1 MGQVMNKKIVLN
13 VNELRAGEVETLPG
27 VDRSFTIFYDE
38 TNNIRKLYLTE
49 DGFNVRKH
57 ENFVLGGVALSEG
70 RAIPEIE
77 DLRRQLGIQKTASE
91 MKLKHLA
98 KGTFEDMMASE
109 KVGTFLSW
117 LSTNQIFIHYSNIN
131 INILYW
137 ALVDIIDAIIMDN
150 RFEAYFPAH
159 KELKN
164 ELYRLVSCDMLGFL
178 KLMRARGFPDIA
190 GDRGGEFLAAIEA
203 FLGDHVG
210 DQSNFPTLMLM
221 SLLRQAKT
229 SEILSFNGEAQGMI
243 IAGFD
248 KFFIQP
254 ICNFKNSRHIFDRE
268 VEVERAMA
276 PYCLM
281 DEERIVDFRFSDSKA
296 EIGIQLADIVVGL
309 LGKYFMFIE
318 DHSLQELLSKKSRF
332 TITQKECLALLR
344 GLIDMSDEACPAF
357 CHRVA
362 TMDSDWKASAFLFDQ
377 RPPPHLF

>member
-1 MGQVMNKKIVLN
+1 MNKKIVLD
-13 VNELRAGEVETLPG
+13 VNKVRAGEVETLPG

-49 DGFNVRKH
+49 DGFNVGKH
-57 ENFVLGGVALSEG
+57 ENFVLGGVALKEG
-70 RAIPEIE
+70 QAIPEID

-98 KGTFEDMMASE
+98 KGTFEDMMASA
-109 KVGTFLSW
+109 KVATFLSW

-131 INILYW
+131 ILYW
-137 ALVDIIDAIIMDN
+137 ALIDIIDAIIMED

-164 ELYRLVSCDMLGFL
+164 ELYRLVSRDTLGFL
-178 KLMRARGFPDIA
+178 KLMKAHGFPDIA

-203 FLGDHVG
+203 FLGDHV
-210 DQSNFPTLMLM
+210 DEQSNLPTLMLM

-229 SEILSFNGEAQGMI
+229 LEILSFNGEVQGMI

-254 ICNFKNSRHIFDRE
+254 ICNFKNSRHIFDHE
-268 VEVERAMA
+268 VEVEGAIA

-281 DEERIVDFRFSDSKA
+281 DEERIVDFKFSDSKA
-296 EIGIQLADIVVGL
+296 EVGIQLADIVVGL

-318 DHSLQELLSKKSRF
+318 DHSMRELFAKKSKF
-332 TITQKECLALLR
+332 TTIQKKCLALLR

-377 RPPPHLF
+377 RPPPHLL